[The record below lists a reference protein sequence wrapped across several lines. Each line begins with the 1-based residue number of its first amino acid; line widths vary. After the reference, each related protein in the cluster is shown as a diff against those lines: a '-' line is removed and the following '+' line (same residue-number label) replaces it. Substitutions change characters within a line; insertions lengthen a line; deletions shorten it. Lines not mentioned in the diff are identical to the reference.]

1 MLWAAPAAELMGVEV
16 THTCSS
22 RDTLVDVEQRF
33 LTIDDVSE
41 RLALSRQ
48 AVRSMI
54 KRGDL
59 AALQVGGRGLWRIP
73 EEALD
78 AYIQAGL
85 EHTAQAVAEA
95 ATASEPEQS

>member
-1 MLWAAPAAELMGVEV
+1 
-16 THTCSS
+16 
-22 RDTLVDVEQRF
+22 
-33 LTIDDVSE
+33 
-41 RLALSRQ
+41 
-48 AVRSMI
+48 MI

>member
-1 MLWAAPAAELMGVEV
+1 MRSNRFRTTWRHRLPEPIEGGG
-16 THTCSS
+16 
-22 RDTLVDVEQRF
+22 VDV
-33 LTIDDVSE
+33 L
-41 RLALSRQ
+41 
-48 AVRSMI
+48 
-54 KRGDL
+54 
-59 AALQVGGRGLWRIP
+59 GRGLWRIP